1 MAKNKATLKRIQ
13 GLVQRF
19 NKQVEI
25 EQTAYDLEGKTEAQ
39 IERIEQKAIDKQGE
53 IADTISEL
61 EMSKR
66 EIKEH
71 CKACSYVAIYFEGMI

>member
-1 MAKNKATLKRIQ
+1 MAKNKVTLKRIQ

-19 NKQVEI
+19 NKQVDI
-25 EQTAYDLEGKTEAQ
+25 EQTAYYLEGKTEAQ

-53 IADTISEL
+53 IADTISNL

-71 CKACSYVAIYFEGMI
+71 CKACPVVALYFEG